1 MELTGT
7 NWELVDRGIFDAL
20 RFASIDE
27 LAAEYYAEAM
37 RDESDDV
44 RLVTLYEMGQ
54 RLFSHTYNSR
64 TARESLFMQRIQS
77 LAKAA
82 ANA

>member
-7 NWELVDRGIFDAL
+7 NWELVDRATFNAL

-37 RDESDDV
+37 RDESDDA

-54 RLFSHTYNSR
+54 RLFSHALNGR
-64 TARESLFMQRIQS
+64 TARESLFMARVQS
-77 LAKAA
+77 QAKAA